1 MQIPRK
7 KTVFLASRLLRPINS
22 YVIGSCNRVSQN
34 LQLMMKIPVT
44 LPNGDTQTLRILVDT
59 GAEANL
65 VRINLLPSHLFYGP
79 NLLNFVAA
87 NGQSFGGGNNRMHF
101 GF

>member
-65 VRINLLPSHLFYGP
+65 VRIN
-79 NLLNFVAA
+79 
-87 NGQSFGGGNNRMHF
+87 
-101 GF
+101 